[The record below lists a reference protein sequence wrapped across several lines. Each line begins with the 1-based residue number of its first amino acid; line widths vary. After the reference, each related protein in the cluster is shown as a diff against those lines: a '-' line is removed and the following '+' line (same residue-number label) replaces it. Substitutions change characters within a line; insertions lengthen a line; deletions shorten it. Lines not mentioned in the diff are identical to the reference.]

1 MGVILNS
8 TPLKTILTGRH
19 LLVVCMVPPGEF
31 TKRGSFMASM
41 GTLCILIKMF
51 EIKVCE
57 APESKRMVAGV
68 E

>member
-1 MGVILNS
+1 
-8 TPLKTILTGRH
+8 
-19 LLVVCMVPPGEF
+19 MVPPGEF

-41 GTLCILIKMF
+41 GTLCILTKML

-57 APESKRMVAGV
+57 APESKRIVVGV

>member
-1 MGVILNS
+1 
-8 TPLKTILTGRH
+8 
-19 LLVVCMVPPGEF
+19 MVPPGEF

-41 GTLCILIKMF
+41 GTLCILTKML

-57 APESKRMVAGV
+57 ALESKRMVVGV

>member
-1 MGVILNS
+1 VSLLREVLS
-8 TPLKTILTGRH
+8 WQAWVHCILT
-19 LLVVCMVPPGEF
+19 
-31 TKRGSFMASM
+31 
-41 GTLCILIKMF
+41 KML

>member
-1 MGVILNS
+1 MA
-8 TPLKTILTGRH
+8 
-19 LLVVCMVPPGEF
+19 PPGEF

-41 GTLCILIKMF
+41 GTPYILTKIL